1 MEQQLVK
8 HIIPFTAVPA
18 LKEATRAVHQQ
29 MESCHAM
36 RRLMADDVTL
46 LEYQSI
52 LMQWK
57 LWTDKNIEHIASQLK
72 SLAIIDL
79 VDRLERYNIIQI
91 DIARIV
97 EMEEYFLAN
106 QNAIQILPLG
116 SVTSIDLA
124 NPEQALGAFYVLEG
138 STLGGAMITR
148 HLKHHFGDQ
157 IPCQFYNGYGMG
169 TPSKWHN
176 FLKHFEQS
184 INTVAELNDA
194 CIGANA
200 VFSSLL
206 QTFQSNKQSA
216 MGLVQ

>member
-1 MEQQLVK
+1 MERQLAK
-8 HIIPFTAVPA
+8 HFIPFSAVSA
-18 LKEATRAVHQQ
+18 VKEATRAVHQQ

-52 LMQWK
+52 LMQWQ
-57 LWTDKNIEHIASQLK
+57 LWTDKNMVHIASQLK
-72 SLAIIDL
+72 SLAIFDL
-79 VDRLERYNIIQI
+79 VDRLERFNIIQK

-97 EMEEYFLAN
+97 EMEEYILAN
-106 QNAIQILPLG
+106 QNALQMLPLG
-116 SVTSIDLA
+116 AVTSIDLA
-124 NPEQALGAFYVLEG
+124 SPEQALGAFYVLEG

-176 FLKHFEQS
+176 FLKHFEQC
-184 INTVAELNDA
+184 IATEVDLDDA

-206 QTFQSNKQSA
+206 QTFQGHKQSA

>member
-1 MEQQLVK
+1 MEQQLAK
-8 HIIPFTAVPA
+8 HFIPLSAVPA
-18 LKEATRAVHQQ
+18 LKDATRAAHQQ

-57 LWTDKNIEHIASQLK
+57 LWTDKNIEHVASQLK

-79 VDRLERYNIIQI
+79 VDRLERFNIIQK

-97 EMEEYFLAN
+97 EMEEYILAN
-106 QNAIQILPLG
+106 QHAIQMLPLG

-124 NPEQALGAFYVLEG
+124 NLEQALGAFYVLEG
-138 STLGGAMITR
+138 STLGGAIITR
-148 HLKHHFGDQ
+148 HLKHQFGDQ

-176 FLKHFEQS
+176 FLKYFEQS

-216 MGLVQ
+216 MELVQ

>member
-1 MEQQLVK
+1 MEQQAK
-8 HIIPFTAVPA
+8 HLIPISAVPTV
-18 LKEATRAVHQQ
+18 KEATRAVHQQ
-29 MESCHAM
+29 MESCYAM

-57 LWTDKNIEHIASQLK
+57 LWTDKNMEHIASQLK
-72 SLAIIDL
+72 SLAIFDL
-79 VDRLERYNIIQI
+79 VDRLERFNIIQK
-91 DIARIV
+91 DIIRIV
-97 EMEEYFLAN
+97 EMEEYILAN
-106 QNAIQILPLG
+106 QNALHMLPLG
-116 SVTSIDLA
+116 AVSSIDLA

-138 STLGGAMITR
+138 STLGGATITR

-194 CIGANA
+194 CIGAKA

-216 MGLVQ
+216 MELVQ

>member
-1 MEQQLVK
+1 MEQQAK
-8 HIIPFTAVPA
+8 HFIPFSAVQA
-18 LKEATRAVHQQ
+18 VKEATRAVHQQ

-36 RRLMADDVTL
+36 RRLMAEDVSL

-57 LWTDKNIEHIASQLK
+57 LWTDKNMVHIASQLK
-72 SLAIIDL
+72 SLAIFDL
-79 VDRLERYNIIQI
+79 VDRLERFNIIDK

-97 EMEEYFLAN
+97 EMEEYIFAN
-106 QNAIQILPLG
+106 QNAIQKLPLG

-184 INTVAELNDA
+184 INTAAELNDA
-194 CIGANA
+194 CVGANA

-216 MGLVQ
+216 MELVQ